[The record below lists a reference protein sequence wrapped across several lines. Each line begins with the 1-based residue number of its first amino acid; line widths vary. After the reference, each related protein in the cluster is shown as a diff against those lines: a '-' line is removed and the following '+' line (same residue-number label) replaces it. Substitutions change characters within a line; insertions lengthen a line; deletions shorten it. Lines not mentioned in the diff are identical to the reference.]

1 VALGRTS
8 AAAEFERPFHLVLSG
23 IAAWTVWRANYLM
36 QLVGVRNRGTL
47 LVEWILSYFSR
58 RIVVDIP

>member
-1 VALGRTS
+1 
-8 AAAEFERPFHLVLSG
+8 
-23 IAAWTVWRANYLM
+23 M

-47 LVEWILSYFSR
+47 LVEWLLSYFSH